1 MRPPNLAL
9 LAISLGL
16 AVSLAYVAH
25 ELRGARARALAD
37 ASEIQQLRA
46 RIETAERR
54 REALERVVAA
64 PSVAAPAQPVP
75 DSPPVA
81 RVVEPE
87 KRPATDP
94 ERRSG
99 LSERQRARRAEHLKM
114 LADPAARALY
124 RVEKIAEARHQN
136 PGLARA
142 LGLDPEQER
151 EYFELLADQELRGE
165 EYTLRRDLE
174 ADGGV
179 DDSQQRHERDEEEQ
193 RTLLGLEKFEQFRQY
208 QRSVPE
214 RAQITS
220 LRARLD
226 GMTALGEEQA
236 TRLINALR
244 EERERYVQS
253 LPSSSG
259 GEIAGHSGQYPFTPF
274 RVSAEGRPDLAFA
287 EAQLPR
293 TEEFLKRLHARAAVI
308 LTPEQLRR
316 FEEIQE
322 EQMMMERRRLQW
334 MRRRA
339 AEQ

>member
-16 AVSLAYVAH
+16 SVSLAYVAH

-46 RIETAERR
+46 RIATAERR
-54 REALERVVAA
+54 REALERVVAT
-64 PSVAAPAQPVP
+64 PDVSAPARPAP
-75 DSPPVA
+75 DSSPVA

-87 KRPATDP
+87 KRPVTDS
-94 ERRSG
+94 ERKSG

-124 RVEKIAEARHQN
+124 RVEKIAEARQQN

-165 EYTLRRDLE
+165 EYEMRRDPE
-174 ADGGV
+174 ADATV
-179 DDSQQRHERDEEEQ
+179 DFQQRNERDTEEQ
-193 RTLLGLEKFEQFRQY
+193 RTLLGFEKFEQLRQY

-214 RAQITS
+214 RAQVRS

-226 GMTALGEEQA
+226 GATSLGEEQA

-244 EERERYVQS
+244 EERERYVQGLTS
-253 LPSSSG
+253 NGG
-259 GEIAGHSGQYPFTPF
+259 GEITGHSGQYPFTPF
-274 RVSAEGRPDLAFA
+274 RASAEGRPDLAFA